1 MDWLLLIFI
10 GVISGSLAG
19 LLGIGG
25 GILLVSCLQ
34 ANGFSY
40 PEAIA
45 TSSFAIVITSL
56 SGSYQNMRMGYLNL
70 KKVIILA
77 IPAMITSFMATYLV
91 NILADNLLQF
101 LFALLIL
108 INIYLTYLKK
118 DLSQEK
124 KSYTKINVNQNLA
137 ILFTG
142 SLAGILAG
150 IFGIGGGLVLVP
162 LQMLFLNEKI
172 KPAIQT
178 SLAVIVFTSLFTTI
192 GHYHNGNIN
201 FATAI
206 LVGLGGL
213 VGVQFST
220 RFLPQIPEKK
230 VHLLY
235 NTVLIALASYSIY
248 LSFNHQ

>member
-45 TSSFAIVITSL
+45 TSSFAIVITSV

-77 IPAMITSFMATYLV
+77 IPAMITSFIATYLV
-91 NILADNLLQF
+91 NILADSLLQF

-108 INIYLTYLKK
+108 INIYLTYLKQ
-118 DLSQEK
+118 DLSKEK
-124 KSYTKINVNQNLA
+124 ELYTKINVNKNLA
-137 ILFTG
+137 ILLTG

-178 SLAVIVFTSLFTTI
+178 SLAVIVFTSIFTTI
-192 GHYHNGNIN
+192 GHYNNGNIN
-201 FATAI
+201 FGTAI

-220 RFLPQIPEKK
+220 RFLPTIPEKK
-230 VHLLY
+230 IHLLY
-235 NTVLIALASYSIY
+235 NTLLIALASYSIY